1 MIEIIYIIHYQLSQ
15 IANRISEMQTQAD
28 ERFILG
34 DIVDDTDKG
43 WNNGVL
49 NAGMVSK
56 SFGLLQ
62 HLH

>member
-1 MIEIIYIIHYQLSQ
+1 MK
-15 IANRISEMQTQAD
+15 AQAD

-49 NAGMVSK
+49 NAGMVAK